1 LLSLEARNLSRK
13 TIKIYGDAADAL
25 IRHLSSCGGP
35 ATGTELR
42 REHVEGLLAAM
53 RARGLSA
60 SMLSITYRS
69 LKQWT
74 KWLVAEEEIDADP
87 IAGLAAPIVPDIPV
101 PIVPDGDLKKLVA
114 VCAGSDFASRRDAA
128 LIRLFLDTGAR
139 LSEIADLDV
148 DDLSL
153 GRDANI
159 ARVTGKGRRTR
170 DLPFGAKTAQALDR
184 YPGCVAATGSPT
196 RPRRSGWPSAA
207 PPYARPG
214 STRPSGAEPSRPACR
229 PCTLTSSGTL
239 SPTPVSPL
247 EATRPTSCASRAG
260 RPAPWSAA
268 TPPRPP
274 TNAPATPTAAS
285 PPATGSRGLPE
296 ARGVRLFSRGDPGGY
311 PRQHL
316 GRS

>member
-1 LLSLEARNLSRK
+1 MRSTAYARSTPPVTPLTDLRESWLLSLEARNLSRK

-25 IRHLSSCGGP
+25 IRHLAESGGP

-42 REHVEGLLAAM
+42 REHIEGLLAAM

-114 VCAGSDFASRRDAA
+114 VCAGSDFASRRDTA

-139 LSEIADLDV
+139 LSEIADLDL

-184 YPGCVAATGSPT
+184 YLRLRRRHRLADATPALWLAERGAALRSSGVYKAIRRRAQQAGLPPLHPHQLRHTFAHTWLSAGGNETDLMRLAGWKT
-196 RPRRSGWPSAA
+196 RTMVSRYAASAA
-207 PPYARPG
+207 DERARDAY
-214 STRPSGAEPSRPACR
+214 RR
-229 PCTLTSSGTL
+229 L
-239 SPTPVSPL
+239 SP
-247 EATRPTSCASRAG
+247 
-260 RPAPWSAA
+260 
-268 TPPRPP
+268 
-274 TNAPATPTAAS
+274 
-285 PPATGSRGLPE
+285 
-296 ARGVRLFSRGDPGGY
+296 GD
-311 PRQHL
+311 RI
-316 GRS
+316 